1 MDLIGVLTSGYD
13 CLLGVTSGGAVS
25 FLVREQQR
33 GVSSLFT
40 ARARSPLSLG
50 WLSANWAPG
59 SHTLLN

>member
-40 ARARSPLSLG
+40 ARATKPTQPG
-50 WLSANWAPG
+50 LSANWAPG